1 MVDMRGNEDEHLNRQ
16 TSHNRSETFTCTK
29 QTTLS
34 ISCIRLKDVHENL
47 ANVAFISFGITCR
60 IHQTK

>member
-16 TSHNRSETFTCTK
+16 TSITEVTFTCTK